1 MQTCSVRAHLNWNN
15 MAIMNE
21 QNEEMHTTY
30 IKKSGTRG

>member
-21 QNEEMHTTY
+21 QNEVEY
-30 IKKSGTRG
+30 ILK